1 LPVALWR
8 SLRFAY
14 RLPALHVSIETV
26 YNWKTDAR
34 MGRNVPAVDRH
45 AGRWDVAPR
54 ELQLREVARVA
65 TSGL

>member
-1 LPVALWR
+1 VTLAVALWR

-34 MGRNVPAVDRH
+34 W
-45 AGRWDVAPR
+45 AGTCR
-54 ELQLREVARVA
+54 QLIVTLDDG
-65 TSGL
+65 TSHRANFNFVK